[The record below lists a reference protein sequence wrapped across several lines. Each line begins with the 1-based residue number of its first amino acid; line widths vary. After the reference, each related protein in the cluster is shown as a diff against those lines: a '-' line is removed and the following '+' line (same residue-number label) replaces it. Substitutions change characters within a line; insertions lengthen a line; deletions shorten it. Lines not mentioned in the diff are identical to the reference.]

1 MICIVGFCCGK
12 FKFNLKFRL
21 MKFEHITRLVHYVP
35 RNINKYGTRSIVGLT
50 MDSSAILTGYLSSRS
65 NLQSIITYGQFEK
78 LFPLNTSQVVVLHLY
93 SKLCLQR
100 QTYILEPVE
109 RDIAN
114 EFHIPVKH
122 IAEKLDLLSV
132 LLKRSSIHDLIIRL
146 TTVLKSCKLQDQALS
161 EEITSTVE
169 HVKILIDELNDLRFG
184 KSTCEVASILEDAER
199 SFDKL
204 DSYLER
210 TR

>member
-1 MICIVGFCCGK
+1 
-12 FKFNLKFRL
+12 
-21 MKFEHITRLVHYVP
+21 
-35 RNINKYGTRSIVGLT
+35 

-65 NLQSIITYGQFEK
+65 NLQSIISYGQFEK

-100 QTYILEPVE
+100 RTYILEPVE

-114 EFHIPVKH
+114 EFHIPVNH

-132 LLKRSSIHDLIIRL
+132 LLKRSSIHDLTIRL
-146 TTVLKSCKLQDQALS
+146 TTVLKSCKFQDQALS
-161 EEITSTVE
+161 EEITATVE

-184 KSTCEVASILEDAER
+184 KSKCEVASILEDAKR

-204 DSYLER
+204 DSYLET